1 MSTGNRDI
9 TLDLMKSLLVIG
21 MITAHVLQLCY
32 VGGSKLVAAF
42 SLFIN
47 MVTFSSFMFCFGC
60 AAWLAYFRKYPNKM
74 QVKGKLF
81 RNFIRLL
88 ICFYISGYGFLLLV
102 DSDFT
107 LYEAVKVLL
116 LWRIPG
122 YSEFLLS
129 FAFLNLVIY
138 VLYPII
144 QKLIVNKY
152 KIGGVFCS
160 PSYQLSCHTVWSL
173 SHCWG
178 YLSEQQNSP
187 AFRFCNISRISS
199 SACIAKEEIH
209 LPIRTYGLVPAL
221 LRWLHASMFG
231 TRIRFR
237 SAFPRPCFGYYGLR
251 HLYCCTIGLLQ

>member
-152 KIGGVFCS
+152 KIGGYFVLPPINFPAIQYGHYPIAGGICRNNKIRLLSDFAIFPVFHHRHVL
-160 PSYQLSCHTVWSL
+160 PKRKFIYQ
-173 SHCWG
+173 
-178 YLSEQQNSP
+178 
-187 AFRFCNISRISS
+187 
-199 SACIAKEEIH
+199 
-209 LPIRTYGLVPAL
+209 
-221 LRWLHASMFG
+221 
-231 TRIRFR
+231 
-237 SAFPRPCFGYYGLR
+237 
-251 HLYCCTIGLLQ
+251 